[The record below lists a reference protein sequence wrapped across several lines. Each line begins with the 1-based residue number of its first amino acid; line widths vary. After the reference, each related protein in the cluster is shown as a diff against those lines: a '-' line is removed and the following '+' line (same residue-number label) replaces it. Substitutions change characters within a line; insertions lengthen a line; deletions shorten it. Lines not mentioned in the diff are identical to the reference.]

1 MDDAIAIDPTVS
13 EVANTIQKIDDDNI
27 KNIND
32 PMYFA
37 HVNVLI
43 YHQNHLN
50 SAGYKKNKII
60 VDKKIKEFN
69 NKKRYGFDKTKF
81 FTNFNGL
88 DDDDKVYVFNTLLK
102 YIGRNRDFVIEIIK
116 NDKSNILL
124 YYSDV
129 NNVFWNNKIIKPILE
144 NAKAVAKKKAEDAT
158 TKAVVDTTTK
168 VVDTLPSDD
177 ELAKELA
184 ELAHIQKGT
193 SFVDGEEK
201 DESEDDK
208 SDDEEKQDESIKI
221 NLKIM
226 LTKLPPYTAEKT
238 EEQYRREYIAVNNKD
253 GELFTYEEEKEDG
266 VHSVGGRT
274 QKKKKKRVQNRRRQK
289 TIKNK
294 V

>member
-1 MDDAIAIDPTVS
+1 MNNIYTNMDDDAIAIDPTVA

-60 VDKKIKEFN
+60 VDKKLKEFN
-69 NKKRYGFDKTKF
+69 NKKKYGFDKTKF

-102 YIGRNRDFVIEIIK
+102 YIGRNREFVIEIIK

-124 YYSDV
+124 YYYSDV
-129 NNVFWNNKIIKPILE
+129 NNAFWNKKIIKPILE
-144 NAKAVAKKKAEDAT
+144 NAKAVA
-158 TKAVVDTTTK
+158 TTK

-177 ELAKELA
+177 ELVNDLA
-184 ELAHIQKGT
+184 ELELQMART
-193 SFVDGEEK
+193 PFVDSK
-201 DESEDDK
+201 
-208 SDDEEKQDESIKI
+208 KQDESIKI
-221 NLKIM
+221 NLQNM
-226 LTKLPPYTAEKT
+226 LTKLPLYTAEKT
-238 EEQYRREYIAVNNKD
+238 EQEYRKEYMETNNE
-253 GELFTYEEEKEDG
+253 GELFKDEEEKEDD